1 MVHRDKIKSMEDNNK
16 LFVFEKNEVLLIFAF
31 VILIAIT
38 AFTLGFRAGKTNAP
52 KLEDPIT
59 QTPTKAPSI
68 DVVDLKSD
76 VEEEA
81 DKISKLNEDRT
92 NNEEVL
98 GSESADSSLRLNDLD
113 SKFKDLAKDE
123 PKEQFVDENSTDVL
137 MPDMDTLKDDAP
149 AVKKEIRKL
158 SNKFTIQ
165 LVARQSRDLAAE
177 YAEPFIAAGYDVI
190 INEVE
195 IPSKGTWYRVSI
207 GAFNTKME
215 AQEYMQSEN
224 DLFQGKDYIIKQFK

>member
-1 MVHRDKIKSMEDNNK
+1 MEDNNK

-38 AFTLGFRAGKTNAP
+38 AFTLGFRAGRTSAP
-52 KLEDPIT
+52 KVEESLVEIPAKVNPAEIME
-59 QTPTKAPSI
+59 
-68 DVVDLKSD
+68 LKSD
-76 VEEEA
+76 VEEDA
-81 DKISKLNEDRT
+81 DRISKLNKDRANTEDI
-92 NNEEVL
+92 L
-98 GSESADSSLRLNDLD
+98 GSESDDASLRLNDLD
-113 SKFKDLAKDE
+113 SKFKDIAKDD
-123 PKEQFVDENSTDVL
+123 PKVEENDDDSNDIL
-137 MPDMDTLKDDAP
+137 MPDMDTLKEETS
-149 AVKKEIRKL
+149 VIKKEARQL
-158 SNKFTIQ
+158 SNKYTIQ
-165 LVARQSRDLAAE
+165 LIARQSRDLAAE

-190 INEVE
+190 VNEVE

>member
-1 MVHRDKIKSMEDNNK
+1 MAHRDKIKSMEDNNK

-38 AFTLGFRAGKTNAP
+38 AFTLGFRAGKTSIP
-52 KLEDPIT
+52 KVEESMVE
-59 QTPTKAPSI
+59 TPSKVNPSEI
-68 DVVDLKSD
+68 MELKSD
-76 VEEEA
+76 VEEDA
-81 DKISKLNEDRT
+81 DRISKLNADRA
-92 NNEEVL
+92 NNEDVL
-98 GSESADSSLRLNDLD
+98 GSDSDESSLRLNDLD
-113 SKFKDLAKDE
+113 SKFKDIAKDE
-123 PKEQFVDENSTDVL
+123 PKIEESDEESDDIL
-137 MPDMDTLKDDAP
+137 MPDMEALKDEAP
-149 AVKKEIRKL
+149 VVKKEARKL
-158 SNKFTIQ
+158 SNKYTIQ
-165 LVARQSRDLAAE
+165 LIARQSKDLASE

-190 INEVE
+190 VNEVE